1 MKNTA
6 NGRAHRR
13 IRGRLFALTLAAG
26 ASMNGYAFAQ
36 APVAPVPAGQTA
48 AQSVAPV
55 PAQAPAPAAAAQ
67 SPAQPPAN
75 GETPATNETAAQGA
89 AAQAGGDGAQG
100 SGSDDSKLTST
111 PGSKALGISILGNQ
125 EAPTSLVI
133 VPWKSSELGNAL
145 GNAPMLDDSRQPVD
159 KDVFMRALRYYE
171 IRSEPAGHG
180 GMTTGGRENA
190 AAEGSA
196 TPPPAARRR

>member
-1 MKNTA
+1 MRNTVHG
-6 NGRAHRR
+6 NAH
-13 IRGRLFALTLAAG
+13 GGLCARLCALTLAAQ
-26 ASMNGYAFAQ
+26 ASMGGVAAAQ
-36 APVAPVPAGQTA
+36 APAAPVPAVQTA
-48 AQSVAPV
+48 V
-55 PAQAPAPAAAAQ
+55 PAPASPPAASASSPGEASAGRPTATDAAAQ
-67 SPAQPPAN
+67 GSDARGSDAR
-75 GETPATNETAAQGA
+75 GSDAQGP
-89 AAQAGGDGAQG
+89 
-100 SGSDDSKLTST
+100 GSDDSTLTST

-190 AAEGSA
+190 AAEGST

>member
-1 MKNTA
+1 MRNRVTR
-6 NGRAHRR
+6 NLRR
-13 IRGRLFALTLAAG
+13 RVRGRLFTLTLVASVSMASHAA
-26 ASMNGYAFAQ
+26 AQ
-36 APVAPVPAGQTA
+36 TPA
-48 AQSVAPV
+48 AQSTPDAAQRRSQEVPTTTPAQTSGASADAQSPAPAETPATGAAPAQD
-55 PAQAPAPAAAAQ
+55 PAQAPAQ
-67 SPAQPPAN
+67 D
-75 GETPATNETAAQGA
+75 
-89 AAQAGGDGAQG
+89 GGDA
-100 SGSDDSKLTST
+100 KLTST

-133 VPWKSSELGNAL
+133 VPWKSSELGNSL
-145 GNAPMLDDSRQPVD
+145 GNSPMLDDSRQPVD
-159 KDVFMRALRYYE
+159 KDVFMRSLRYYE